1 MSIAPFAISLG
12 DPAGIGPEIVAKAW
26 EHRHVRALPCF
37 FAVGDAAALAAVW
50 DGPVVRIEEPAR
62 AAEAFNGALPC
73 LHIDD
78 GGPVIPGQPSYEGAR
93 TALQSLEI
101 SAGLARS
108 CSAGGIIT
116 APVSKKQL
124 YSVGFTHAGQ
134 TEFIARSEEH
144 TSELQSL
151 MRISY
156 AVFCLK
162 QKKTK

>member
-1 MSIAPFAISLG
+1 MY
-12 DPAGIGPEIVAKAW
+12 V
-26 EHRHVRALPCF
+26 CF
-37 FAVGDAAALAAVW
+37 FFKQKTAYEIRISDWSSDVCSSDLDAAALAAVW

-124 YSVGFTHAGQ
+124 YSVG
-134 TEFIARSEEH
+134 
-144 TSELQSL
+144 
-151 MRISY
+151 
-156 AVFCLK
+156 
-162 QKKTK
+162 

>member
-93 TALQSLEI
+93 TALQSLE
-101 SAGLARS
+101 
-108 CSAGGIIT
+108 
-116 APVSKKQL
+116 
-124 YSVGFTHAGQ
+124 
-134 TEFIARSEEH
+134 RSEEH

-162 QKKTK
+162 KKNIITNERT

>member
-1 MSIAPFAISLG
+1 MLFIFFFKQKTAYEMRISDWSSDVCSSDL
-12 DPAGIGPEIVAKAW
+12 
-26 EHRHVRALPCF
+26 
-37 FAVGDAAALAAVW
+37 
-50 DGPVVRIEEPAR
+50 EEPAR

-93 TALQSLEI
+93 TALQPLAI

-108 CSAGGIIT
+108 CSAGGTIT

-134 TEFIARSEEH
+134 TEFIAERSGVPK
-144 TSELQSL
+144 SNPAMMLVGPYL
-151 MRISY
+151 
-156 AVFCLK
+156 VVGP
-162 QKKTK
+162 

>member
-50 DGPVVRIEEPAR
+50 YGPVVRIEAPAR

-78 GGPVIPGQPSYEGAR
+78 GGPVLPGQPSY
-93 TALQSLEI
+93 
-101 SAGLARS
+101 
-108 CSAGGIIT
+108 
-116 APVSKKQL
+116 
-124 YSVGFTHAGQ
+124 
-134 TEFIARSEEH
+134 RSEERSVGEAGGR
-144 TSELQSL
+144 T
-151 MRISY
+151 
-156 AVFCLK
+156 
-162 QKKTK
+162 